1 MTRRGF
7 LRRLDVPAIEAAVR
21 RAEQRTSGEIR
32 VSIAGVFWGSSRRMA
47 ERAFQR
53 LGMHATRR
61 RNGVLIL
68 VAPSRRTLIILGD
81 EGIHTHV
88 GDAFW
93 ASVSDAASARLR
105 VGDFTAGLVQ
115 AVDAVGDALARHFPP
130 DPGSD
135 VDELPDAVD
144 LGRGRKPPRP

>member
-7 LRRLDVPAIEAAVR
+7 LRRLDVSAVEAAVH

-32 VSIAGVFWGSSRRMA
+32 VSIAGVFWGNPRRMA
-47 ERAFQR
+47 ERAFRR
-53 LGMHATRR
+53 LGMHATRH

-68 VAPSRRTLIILGD
+68 VAPSRRSLIILGD
-81 EGIHTHV
+81 EGIHAHA

-93 ASVSDAASARLR
+93 AAVSDKISAKLRAGELTAALVEAVEV
-105 VGDFTAGLVQ
+105 VGAE
-115 AVDAVGDALARHFPP
+115 LARHFPP
-130 DPGSD
+130 DPGAD

-144 LGRGRKPPRP
+144 TGQAGPLRS